1 VRRDVLRLLCC
12 RQDRSFNVQW
22 FKEDFDIDAEQIE
35 ALYQFTKFQFDCGNY
50 GAAAE
55 LLNVSTRQKQQQQ
68 QQRRRRHGGRAAT
81 APAAATL
88 QQHQQEQHD

>member
-1 VRRDVLRLLCC
+1 MVHLCCCCPVGWLCPAAGLDC

-50 GAAAE
+50 SAAAE
-55 LLNVSTRQKQQQQ
+55 LLNVSPGSSSSSSSIAAGGRQAQQQCELL
-68 QQRRRRHGGRAAT
+68 R
-81 APAAATL
+81 
-88 QQHQQEQHD
+88 